1 MSLKK
6 NWRVWAST
14 SLLILLTP
22 AGALAVGVPIHS
34 QARVNQPASPAV
46 EFITVEEL
54 KAKLAGNERV
64 TIVDVRS
71 TGSYTGSDDTIRGAI
86 HVKLRRLKSRLAYPP
101 LKNASRDVELI
112 TYCACPSD
120 DSSVYAA
127 HVFLAAGFKRV
138 RVLKGGWQ
146 EWLKAGGQVEPRPK
160 PS

>member
-1 MSLKK
+1 MSFE
-6 NWRVWAST
+6 NWWVWAST
-14 SLLILLTP
+14 GLLILLAP
-22 AGALAVGVPIHS
+22 IGVIAVGVPVPS
-34 QARVNQPASPAV
+34 QAKVNQPESPAV

-54 KAKLAGNERV
+54 KAKVAGNERL

-71 TGSYTGSDDTIRGAI
+71 TGSYIGSDDKIKGAI

-101 LKNASRDVELI
+101 LKNTPRDSEVI

-127 HVFLAAGFKRV
+127 QVLLAAGFKRV

-160 PS
+160 GS

>member
-1 MSLKK
+1 MSFK

-14 SLLILLTP
+14 SLLILLAP
-22 AGALAVGVPIHS
+22 SGAIAVGVPVHS
-34 QARVNQPASPAV
+34 QAKVNQPESPAV

-54 KAKLAGNERV
+54 KAKVAGNERM
-64 TIVDVRS
+64 TIIDVRS
-71 TGSYTGSDDTIRGAI
+71 TGSYIDSDDRIKGAI
-86 HVKLRRLKSRLAYPP
+86 HVKLRRLKSRLAYAP
-101 LKNASRDVELI
+101 LKNAPRDAVVI

-127 HVFLAAGFKRV
+127 QVLLAAGFKRV

-160 PS
+160 AS